1 MVQYD
6 IFGYGLT
13 RWLALGRTLDGWGVG
28 TAPHHYGAHYGNYAA
43 CHLAPAITGFTFVE
57 GDEVPTP
64 GLDSA
69 AYKISDGFV
78 PVPRTP
84 GFGLE
89 LDKAVFARAV
99 QDNDGVM
106 QI

>member
-13 RWLALGRTLDGWGVG
+13 RWLALDRTLDGWGVG

-57 GDEVPTP
+57 WDDVRTP

-99 QDNDGVM
+99 QDNGGVM
-106 QI
+106 QV